1 MSFSFQQQL
10 PKPFEIKAQ
19 YPMTPELIEAK
30 SRVDEQIEKILTN
43 QDDRL
48 LLIVG
53 PCSAHDEQAVL
64 DYCVRLADL
73 QKKVAS
79 HFLLVPRVYTNKPR
93 TTGKGYKG
101 MLHQPDPSK
110 ESDLLAGLVAIRKL
124 HINVL
129 AQTGL
134 ATADEMLYPANH
146 WYLNDVVSYNAVGAR
161 SVENQEHRL
170 VASGVGPCGMKNPTS
185 GDFNVLL
192 NSIEAAQASQHFI
205 YRGWDVQT
213 EGNPLAHAI
222 LRGAVNKHGNNIPNY
237 HYEDLIRLAQAYER
251 RDLVNPAAIIDC
263 NHSNSG
269 KQYLEQIRIAK
280 EVLDNR
286 RHNGQIRRLVKGLMI
301 ESYLVEGSQSIKT
314 AVYGQSITDPCL
326 SWTQTEDLIL
336 DLATRL

>member
-19 YPMTPELIEAK
+19 YPMTPELVAK
-30 SRVDEQIEKILTN
+30 KSKVDNQIEKIITN

-64 DYCVRLADL
+64 DYCVKLVDL
-73 QKKVAS
+73 QKKVET
-79 HFLLVPRVYTNKPR
+79 HFLLVPRVYTNKPQA
-93 TTGKGYKG
+93 KGYKG
-101 MLHQPDPSK
+101 MLYQPDPNK
-110 ESDLLAGLVAIRKL
+110 GSDLIGGLVAIRKL
-124 HINVL
+124 HINIL
-129 AQTGL
+129 EKTGL
-134 ATADEMLYPANH
+134 GTADQMLYPANH

-170 VASGVGPCGMKNPTS
+170 VASGVGACGMKNPTS
-185 GDFNVLL
+185 GDFSVLL
-192 NSIEAAQASQHFI
+192 DSIEMAQASQHFI

-222 LRGAVNKHGNNIPNY
+222 LRGAVNKHGLHLPNY
-237 HYEDLIRLAQAYER
+237 HYEDLIRLSQAYER

-263 NHSNSG
+263 HHSNSG
-269 KQYLEQIRIAK
+269 GQHLEQIRIAK

-286 RHNGQIRRLVKGLMI
+286 RYNPQIKRLVKGIMI
-301 ESYLVEGSQSIKT
+301 GSYLVEGCQPVKT
-314 AVYGQSITDPCL
+314 AAYGQSITDPCL
-326 SWTQTEDLIL
+326 SWQQTEDLIL